1 MSDRNRLDIILINKS
16 IGGDTLAFRDLIEF
30 HKNVSL
36 TLACSILKDQN
47 VAEDAVQMAFISVYH
62 KLHTFKQ
69 KSKFS
74 TWLYRIVVNTSYNML
89 KQQKKH
95 IEIDTDEVL
104 NLEFTKQNE
113 EDILKVTDQKKYIM
127 IALNA
132 IKTDEALVL
141 RLFYLYE
148 YKIPEIQDI
157 TGFSKSKI
165 KVNLHRGR
173 INFENHLQKILGKE
187 IKSIL

>member
-1 MSDRNRLDIILINKS
+1 M
-16 IGGDTLAFRDLIEF
+16 GGDTLAFRDLIES
-30 HKNVSL
+30 HKDVSL
-36 TLACSILKDQN
+36 TLACSILKDHAI
-47 VAEDAVQMAFISVYH
+47 AEDAVQMAFINVYH

-89 KQQKKH
+89 KQQKPYAD
-95 IEIDTDEVL
+95 INTDAVL
-104 NLEFTKQNE
+104 NLEITKQNE
-113 EDILKVTDQKKYIM
+113 EGILKHADQKKYIM
-127 IALNA
+127 LALEA
-132 IKTDEALVL
+132 IKIDEALVL

-157 TGFSKSKI
+157 NGFSKSKI

-173 INFENHLQKILGKE
+173 INFEDQLQKLLGDEINNIL
-187 IKSIL
+187 